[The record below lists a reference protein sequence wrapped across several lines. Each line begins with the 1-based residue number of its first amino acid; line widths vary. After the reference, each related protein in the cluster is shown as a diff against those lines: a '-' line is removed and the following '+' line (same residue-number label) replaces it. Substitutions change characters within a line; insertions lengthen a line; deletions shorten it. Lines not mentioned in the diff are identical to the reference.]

1 MYFVAIPDSFETSH
15 VLFDISLSLEN
26 ERMNVNT
33 PVRLDNY
40 IDVTRLFCSNHHN
53 FLLLLDGI
61 PDKTL
66 ENF

>member
-40 IDVTRLFCSNHHN
+40 IDVTRLF
-53 FLLLLDGI
+53 
-61 PDKTL
+61 
-66 ENF
+66 

>member
-1 MYFVAIPDSFETSH
+1 MYFVAIPDSFEISH

-40 IDVTRLFCSNHHN
+40 IDVTRLFCSNHHS

-61 PDKTL
+61 PYKA
-66 ENF
+66 